1 MPVIILRGC
10 IRRHLVFPVGVECKL
25 NACMLNRLLLQI
37 EFNVEH
43 MAGFQHS
50 NNLEEPVDFSALL
63 AECYLTYAPCLGI
76 SLVGLLLLAT
86 GTWIG

>member
-1 MPVIILRGC
+1 
-10 IRRHLVFPVGVECKL
+10 
-25 NACMLNRLLLQI
+25 
-37 EFNVEH
+37 